1 MEGAKHRGGGDA
13 GIQLLLT
20 VCFALSGLYWF
31 PSLSPLNENNSFMPG
46 QDPPVNNSAKYLQQI
61 SSKMLFID
69 CFVIRCAHTNTH
81 TYIRRR
87 NTQTLNRALSSRG
100 TSLFGVHN
108 CLCVCVCKGLVQK
121 GLGQWSLSLGD
132 VDFYLPLLPSL
143 PLLFLS
149 QSPFTS
155 GSPHQLTRNK
165 GADGGRKK
173 AWIGGGG
180 KEKVRNWRKGSVF
193 EPKFPP
199 CRKSKLHN
207 VIVIVWCMGGSANT
221 ACA

>member
-1 MEGAKHRGGGDA
+1 
-13 GIQLLLT
+13 
-20 VCFALSGLYWF
+20 
-31 PSLSPLNENNSFMPG
+31 MPG

-180 KEKVRNWRKGSVF
+180 GKEKVRNWRKGSVF

>member
-1 MEGAKHRGGGDA
+1 MEGAKHGGGDA

-31 PSLSPLNENNSFMPG
+31 PSLSPLNENNSFMLDQDQD
-46 QDPPVNNSAKYLQQI
+46 QDPSVNNSAKYLQQI

-81 TYIRRR
+81 TYIRRK

-108 CLCVCVCKGLVQK
+108 CVYVSVKALSKKVLDNEVCHRGM
-121 GLGQWSLSLGD
+121 WISISLS
-132 VDFYLPLLPSL
+132 FLPSL

-173 AWIGGGG
+173 AWIWGGGEG
-180 KEKVRNWRKGSVF
+180 
-193 EPKFPP
+193 
-199 CRKSKLHN
+199 
-207 VIVIVWCMGGSANT
+207 
-221 ACA
+221 

>member
-1 MEGAKHRGGGDA
+1 
-13 GIQLLLT
+13 
-20 VCFALSGLYWF
+20 
-31 PSLSPLNENNSFMPG
+31 MPG

-81 TYIRRR
+81 TYGGKIHKRTIGPCR
-87 NTQTLNRALSSRG
+87 LEGLHCLVCIIVCVYVSVKALSKKVLDNEVCHRG
-100 TSLFGVHN
+100 MWIS
-108 CLCVCVCKGLVQK
+108 
-121 GLGQWSLSLGD
+121 
-132 VDFYLPLLPSL
+132 LPLLPSL

-155 GSPHQLTRNK
+155 GSPADKEQGSGWREEK
-165 GADGGRKK
+165 GMDWGGK
-173 AWIGGGG
+173 

-207 VIVIVWCMGGSANT
+207 VIVIV
-221 ACA
+221 